1 MAISRTSAPAA
12 ADQHDARD
20 LRREQ
25 WFQPLRSALRYPAAA
40 LAVVAGLVHVP
51 VTPDHLAE
59 APYVGVLFIAL
70 TVSCLLL
77 AVLLQLADSRGAWGF
92 SATTC
97 GLAVVAYVASRSVA
111 LPQMADDVGNWLEP
125 LGVAAVLSESAVV
138 VLSLL
143 ALRTG
148 SVSRS

>member
-1 MAISRTSAPAA
+1 M
-12 ADQHDARD
+12 
-20 LRREQ
+20 
-25 WFQPLRSALRYPAAA
+25 RSALRYPAAVF
-40 LAVVAGLVHVP
+40 AVVAGLVHVP
-51 VTPDHLAE
+51 VTPDHLVE

-77 AVLLQLADSRGAWGF
+77 AGLLLLADSPAAWAVSGA
-92 SATTC
+92 TC

-125 LGVAAVLSESAVV
+125 LGVAAVLTESAVV
-138 VLSLL
+138 VLSLV

-148 SVSRS
+148 PVSRS

>member
-1 MAISRTSAPAA
+1 MADR
-12 ADQHDARD
+12 HDATD
-20 LRREQ
+20 LWREQ
-25 WFQPLRSALRYPAAA
+25 WFKPLHSALRYPAAA

-51 VTPDHLAE
+51 VTPDHLVE

-77 AVLLQLADSRGAWGF
+77 AGLLLLADSPAAWAVSGA
-92 SATTC
+92 TC

-125 LGVAAVLSESAVV
+125 LGVAAVLTESAVV
-138 VLSLL
+138 VLSLV

-148 SVSRS
+148 PVNRS